1 MDDETISVIVGGP
14 RAGHPDPL
22 SCVSFDSSGWKELI
36 RLAPTLRD
44 YFKVSETE
52 DDYYRK
58 NALTTPTKCDFFSCF
73 FRPWTHLSPEKTR
86 NPPPRK
92 SVRGEQSKNWR
103 TALFGRPTP
112 TIRSRSISRMRCGE
126 WRREGSRYRGKRNRR
141 SHQSRKNT

>member
-126 WRREGSRYRGKRNRR
+126 
-141 SHQSRKNT
+141 

>member
-58 NALTTPTKCDFFSCF
+58 NALTTPTKCDFFLVFSDPGPIF
-73 FRPWTHLSPEKTR
+73 L
-86 NPPPRK
+86 PRK
-92 SVRGEQSKNWR
+92 QEIQPPGSQSAESRKIGEQPC
-103 TALFGRPTP
+103 LVDRP
-112 TIRSRSISRMRCGE
+112 
-126 WRREGSRYRGKRNRR
+126 RR
-141 SHQSRKNT
+141 